1 MTRYLTP
8 LASLLFALALIT
20 AAPAALAA
28 PTAAA
33 QTPSANTTQGV
44 QLLNPLSGSCTAGQ
58 DCLMQFLKSVLAL
71 VTRVGTIAIILMLV
85 YIGFLFATTSTNPKN
100 KELAK
105 EYLLWTIVGALILL
119 GAQAIANGISATVQA
134 ISVGQ

>member
-1 MTRYLTP
+1 MTKY
-8 LASLLFALALIT
+8 LASLLFALTLIT

-33 QTPSANTTQGV
+33 QTTNTTQGV

-105 EYLLWTIVGALILL
+105 EYLLWTIVGALIIL